1 MTLTSTTVRQVNGKG
16 RSTDWVSP
24 VIGLILVAALLYGWT
39 HRTELPWESEVGTG
53 YWLGIA
59 GVSLVGLL
67 LIYPLRK
74 RLRFLGVIGTVPV
87 WFRLHMFAGAFAPVL
102 ILYHSRFQLG
112 SINANVAL
120 YCMLVVGGSGV
131 IGRYLYVRIHRGI
144 AGRRKE
150 ARQMIAQA
158 DALLD
163 ELSDGLREAVR
174 IAQDL
179 EDSLAVR
186 SSGFF
191 SAIFRAVRESW
202 RINAARREMLAVVRA
217 EPNATP
223 RQRKQSRRL
232 IRQYCETLRSA
243 IQLEIFER
251 FFALWHVVH
260 LPLFFLMVLAV
271 IVHIVA
277 VHLY

>member
-1 MTLTSTTVRQVNGKG
+1 
-16 RSTDWVSP
+16 
-24 VIGLILVAALLYGWT
+24 
-39 HRTELPWESEVGTG
+39 
-53 YWLGIA
+53 
-59 GVSLVGLL
+59 
-67 LIYPLRK
+67 
-74 RLRFLGVIGTVPV
+74 
-87 WFRLHMFAGAFAPVL
+87 
-102 ILYHSRFQLG
+102 
-112 SINANVAL
+112 
-120 YCMLVVGGSGV
+120 
-131 IGRYLYVRIHRGI
+131 
-144 AGRRKE
+144 
-150 ARQMIAQA
+150 MIAQA

-163 ELSDGLREAVR
+163 ELSEGLREAVR

-179 EDSLAVR
+179 EDSLTVR

-202 RINAARREMLAVVRA
+202 RINAARRDMLAVVRA